1 MVPLGVQR
9 LWTAMTRTKPV
20 DRDMM
25 STPLNRCLS
34 TMDLILLGVGNMCG
48 AGIYVLTGTV
58 VKKKAGP
65 ATFLSYL
72 IAGFTA
78 FLNGLCYAEL
88 GSRVPKAGSAY
99 SYTYVATGEFLAFV
113 IGWSIILEYVLSA
126 ASIARGFSGTLDAL
140 TSDSVSNWTIKHIG
154 TFYTQAPNT
163 TSDDYLISYYPDF
176 MSVLL
181 VLIVAVILSL
191 GANLSKHFNTVT
203 TSLNVIILVFT
214 TGIMFSLANTAN
226 WSSHAFMPYHFSGV
240 LSGAATCF
248 YAFIGFDAI
257 SVSSEEAKTPQKSLP
272 IATGVSVLVVTI
284 LLVLASAA
292 LTLFQPWELIDKK
305 AAFTSAL
312 ADRQL
317 PWAMIITGIGS
328 ITGIVAALYC
338 NNYAMP
344 RVVYAMATDGLLFR
358 QLAYVTPVTKV
369 PIVAIIATSLLAALL
384 AFLLDIEALADFL
397 SIGTLIAYSI
407 VACNVIILRYLRPQ
421 MANYPPIDA
430 GQDTATEVDEASICG
445 DAADDRR
452 RISDGCLDADGKAGN
467 AGGVN
472 RPGAGGGDGGGPTSQ
487 LGENIGRL
495 KYYFR
500 NIPVLRRMNPGIG
513 PIIALLVIIA
523 GIIGAS
529 LTVNIGLADL
539 SRGHPLAVLLL
550 IFFIIVILFGFFVM
564 LVHEQDKDIET
575 FKVPV
580 VPLIPC
586 LAISLNIALIMKLQA
601 LTWIRFF
608 VWLAIGLVIYFTYGL
623 RNSRENAER
632 LQQQSEK
639 MPLSGSLSYQKLH
652 DTKQQQQAATSTT
665 DAEKK
670 KEAEAAGQP

>member
-1 MVPLGVQR
+1 FKRSMVPLGVQR

-176 MSVLL
+176 
-181 VLIVAVILSL
+181 IV
-191 GANLSKHFNTVT
+191 H
-203 TSLNVIILVFT
+203 

-430 GQDTATEVDEASICG
+430 GQDTATETRPASAATPPTID
-445 DAADDRR
+445 DASAMAVSMPTGRLA
-452 RISDGCLDADGKAGN
+452 SN

-539 SRGHPLAVLLL
+539 SR
-550 IFFIIVILFGFFVM
+550 
-564 LVHEQDKDIET
+564 
-575 FKVPV
+575 
-580 VPLIPC
+580 
-586 LAISLNIALIMKLQA
+586 
-601 LTWIRFF
+601 
-608 VWLAIGLVIYFTYGL
+608 
-623 RNSRENAER
+623 
-632 LQQQSEK
+632 
-639 MPLSGSLSYQKLH
+639 
-652 DTKQQQQAATSTT
+652 
-665 DAEKK
+665 
-670 KEAEAAGQP
+670 